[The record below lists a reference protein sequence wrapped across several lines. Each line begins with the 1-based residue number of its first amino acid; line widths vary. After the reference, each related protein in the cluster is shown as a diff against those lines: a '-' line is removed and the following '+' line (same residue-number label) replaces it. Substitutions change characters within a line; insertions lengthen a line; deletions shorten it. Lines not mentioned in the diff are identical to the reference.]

1 MDTPR
6 AEPGSVLPR
15 LLGAAA
21 TGALLATGADRYLS
35 WAIHRNDLECETVD
49 TLCFTW
55 WGLTAVP
62 LVLTVSAIV
71 LSVVYKRLD
80 IRPRLAIVPPTVLL
94 GVIPLSAA
102 QVLHGRPAVALT
114 GGAWACSLALAAWQR
129 HRVPAFVACTA
140 LLLAALTVLYG

>member
-6 AEPGSVLPR
+6 TEPGSVLPR
-15 LLGAAA
+15 VLGAAA
-21 TGALLATGADRYLS
+21 TGALLAIGADRYLS

-80 IRPRLAIVPPTVLL
+80 IRPRLVTVPPTVLL
-94 GVIPLSAA
+94 GALPLSAA
-102 QVLHGRPAVALT
+102 QALSGPPAVALA
-114 GGAWACSLALAAWQR
+114 GGAWACSLALTAWRR
-129 HRVPAFVACTA
+129 HRIPAIMASAA
-140 LLLAALTVLYG
+140 LLLAAMAVLYG